1 MLHLI
6 LSILLFNLT
15 AWFIPKKITRD
26 EMLATS
32 LFALQ
37 LEAET
42 DIYLD
47 LKYHLY
53 GYFDYGPDWLA
64 LVPIYGIYPAAN
76 IIFLNFY
83 PYSGSA
89 LKKALFIGLC
99 SLLTSVY
106 EWSAVKA
113 GWFFY
118 SGWMLWYSLLCYC
131 AIFFLLAK
139 FLDLV
144 KWLKANG

>member
-1 MLHLI
+1 MHLI
-6 LSILLFNLT
+6 LSVVIFNLV
-15 AWFIPKKITRD
+15 AWFIPKKIKRD
-26 EMLATS
+26 EMLTTS

-37 LEAET
+37 LEAEA

-64 LVPIYGIYPAAN
+64 LVPIYGIFPAAN
-76 IIFLNFY
+76 IIFLNYY
-83 PYSGSA
+83 PYSGSTI
-89 LKKALFIGLC
+89 KKVLYIVLC
-99 SLLTSVY
+99 SLLTTIY

-118 SGWMLWYSLLCYC
+118 SGWKIWYSLLCY
-131 AIFFLLAK
+131 LLIYVLLVK

-144 KWLKANG
+144 KWLKAKG